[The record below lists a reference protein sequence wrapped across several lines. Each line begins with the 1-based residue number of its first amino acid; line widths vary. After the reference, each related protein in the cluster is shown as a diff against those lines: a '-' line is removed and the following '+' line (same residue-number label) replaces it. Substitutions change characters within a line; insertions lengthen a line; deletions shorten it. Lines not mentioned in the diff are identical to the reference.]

1 MSGQTAGAVT
11 AARLRALG
19 GDGLVALLRR
29 RSDALAA
36 PVPESLT
43 ELAER
48 LDTTASVTAALRR
61 VDLVTLQVAE
71 AVAALGGTV
80 RRPALEDLL
89 GIASDPSRSA
99 LGRVLSG
106 LAADMLMDPESGALT
121 PALAGAWAR
130 PLGLGTPAADL
141 YASRTA
147 EDLKAFARA
156 AGLRVGTRKSEMLAG
171 VIAAFAD
178 PDTVRAVAGGLPQ
191 PAQDLLRRIADGEE
205 VHEHGYYSPRYN
217 RPQRPID
224 HAIACGLVVS
234 VDWDGGI
241 RMCAEVALALRQGYT
256 APFDHTEPAL
266 ERTQI
271 PASTVAD
278 SSVAAAGA
286 FVRSSA
292 ALLDHC
298 SRVKVAALKS
308 GGIGTREIAKLVKA
322 LRCSEDEVRLTLALS
337 HAAGLLALG
346 GGQTAPTSGYDH
358 WLTLDPAERHAALT
372 AAWWPLPT
380 VSLAATG
387 AWNPAET
394 EPAPGSALR
403 RALMSFVAGHDDAGE
418 ASGEDDTATVTALA
432 DDTALPAAAAW
443 RFPLLAGPRH
453 QATAR
458 AAACWREAQLL
469 GVVAAGAVTELGRA
483 LLCGTD
489 PAAALAG
496 LESTRRTARLQA
508 DLTAVVAGTPS
519 SALAELLDSCADLET
534 RGTASIWRFSPSS
547 VRRALDTGDS
557 ELSLRQRLSAIADG
571 GLPQPLEYLIGDV
584 ARRHGTVRAQA
595 VACCLRSD
603 DTALL
608 AEIAA
613 ERRLRGLGLRL
624 LAPTVLASDQPLDQT
639 LAALRSAG
647 FAPLAEAADGT
658 AVIERVKTRRAPTK
672 PKAAKV
678 VSIRSAR
685 TQVAEPSRASG
696 PPSPPDPSTLA
707 KKLLT
712 APDFAL
718 TVPNPTLRTVSGHAR
733 NITAAE
739 AKILAHAIDN
749 HLSVTIEYVNRQGGA
764 SMRTIDN
771 IELAGG
777 SALLAWCGLRQAER
791 WFNLDRILT
800 VEPAATQT

>member
-19 GDGLVALLRR
+19 GDGLATLLRR
-29 RSDALAA
+29 RSDAVTD
-36 PVPESLT
+36 PVPGSLT

-48 LDTTASVTAALRR
+48 LDTAASVTAALRR
-61 VDLVTLQVAE
+61 VDLMTLQVAE

-80 RRPALEDLL
+80 RRPALENLL
-89 GIASDPSRSA
+89 GITSDPSPSA
-99 LGRVLSG
+99 LDRVLSG
-106 LAADMLMDPESGALT
+106 LAADMLMDPGSGALT
-121 PALAGAWAR
+121 PVLAGAWAR

-156 AGLRVGTRKSEMLAG
+156 AGLRVGTRKSEVLAD
-171 VIAAFAD
+171 VVATFID
-178 PDTVRAVAGGLPQ
+178 PDTVRAVASRLPQ
-191 PAQDLLRRIADGEE
+191 PTQELLRRIADGEE
-205 VHEHGYYSPRYN
+205 IHEYTYYSPRYN
-217 RPQRPID
+217 RPQRPVD
-224 HAIACGLVVS
+224 HAIACGLVVRA
-234 VDWDGGI
+234 DWDSGL
-241 RMCAEVALALRQGYT
+241 RMCAEVALALRAGYT
-256 APFDHTEPAL
+256 APFDHAEPAL
-266 ERTQI
+266 ERTLVA
-271 PASTVAD
+271 PSTVAD
-278 SSVAAAGA
+278 GALAAAGA
-286 FVRSSA
+286 FVRSVA

-298 SRVKVAALKS
+298 SRAKVAALKS
-308 GGIGTREIAKLVKA
+308 GGIGTREIAKLVKT

-337 HAAGLLALG
+337 HAAGLLALD
-346 GGQTAPTSGYDH
+346 GGQAAPTSGYDH
-358 WLTLDPAERHAALT
+358 WLTLDPAERHAALG
-372 AAWWPLPT
+372 AAWWSLPT
-380 VSLAATG
+380 VPLATTG

-403 RALMSFVAGHDDAGE
+403 RALMSLVADHNEAGE
-418 ASGEDDTATVTALA
+418 ASGDNDTATATALA

-443 RFPLLAGPRH
+443 QFPLLAGPRE

-458 AAACWREAQLL
+458 AGACWREAQLL
-469 GVVAAGAVTELGRA
+469 GAVAAGALTGLGRA
-483 LLCGTD
+483 LQSGTD
-489 PAAALAG
+489 PATALAG
-496 LESTRRTARLQA
+496 LESARGTARLQA
-508 DLTAVVAGTPS
+508 DLTAVVTGTPS
-519 SALAELLDSCADLET
+519 SALSELLDSCADLET

-571 GLPQPLEYLIGDV
+571 GLPQPLEYLIDDI

-639 LAALRSAG
+639 LAALRTAG
-647 FAPLAEAADGT
+647 FAPLSEAADGT
-658 AVIERVKTRRAPTK
+658 PIIERVQARRAPAK

-678 VSIRSAR
+678 VSLRSAR
-685 TQVAEPSRASG
+685 AQVPEPRQASR
-696 PPSPPDPSTLA
+696 PPSPTDPSVLA
-707 KKLLT
+707 KQLL
-712 APDFAL
+712 AGPDFAL
-718 TVPNPTLRTVSGHAR
+718 TAPNPILHAVSGHAR
-733 NITAAE
+733 DLTTAE

-749 HLSVTIEYVNRQGGA
+749 HLPVTIEYVNRQGGT
-764 SMRTIDN
+764 STRTIEN
-771 IELAGG
+771 IQLAGG
-777 SALLAWCGLRQAER
+777 SALLAWCRLRQDER

-800 VEPAATQT
+800 VEPTATQT

>member
-19 GDGLVALLRR
+19 RDGLAALLRR
-29 RSDALAA
+29 RSDALTA

-48 LDTTASVTAALRR
+48 LDTAASVTAALRR
-61 VDLVTLQVAE
+61 VDLMTLQVAE

-80 RRPALEDLL
+80 RRPALENLL

-99 LGRVLSG
+99 LDRVLSG
-106 LAADMLMDPESGALT
+106 LAADMLMDPESGVLT
-121 PALAGAWAR
+121 PVLAGAWDR

-147 EDLKAFARA
+147 EDLKTFARA
-156 AGLRVGTRKSEMLAG
+156 AGLKVGTRKSEVLAG
-171 VIAAFAD
+171 VVAAFTD
-178 PDTVRAVAGGLPQ
+178 PATVRAVAGGLPQ
-191 PAQDLLRRIADGEE
+191 STQDLLRRIADGEA
-205 VHEHGYYSPRYN
+205 VHEYGFYSPRHN
-217 RPQRPID
+217 RPRRPID
-224 HAIACGLVVS
+224 HAIACGLVVNIG
-234 VDWDGGI
+234 WDGGV
-241 RMCAEVALALRQGYT
+241 RMCAEVALALRAGYT
-256 APFDHTEPAL
+256 APFNHAEPAL
-266 ERTQI
+266 ERRLV

-278 SSVAAAGA
+278 GALAAAGA
-286 FVRSSA
+286 FVRSAA

-308 GGIGTREIAKLVKA
+308 GGIGTREMAKLVKT

-337 HAAGLLALG
+337 HAAGLLALD
-346 GGQTAPTSGYDH
+346 GGQATPTSGYDH
-358 WLTLDPAERHAALT
+358 WLTLDPAGRHAALA
-372 AAWWPLPT
+372 AAWWLLPT
-380 VSLAATG
+380 VPLAATG

-403 RALMSFVAGHDDAGE
+403 RALMSLVADHDEARA
-418 ASGEDDTATVTALA
+418 ASGDDDTATVTALA

-443 RFPLLAGPRH
+443 RFPLLAGPGE

-458 AAACWREAQLL
+458 ADACRREAGLL
-469 GVVAAGAVTELGRA
+469 GVVAAGALTGLGRA
-483 LLCGTD
+483 LLSGTD
-489 PAAALAG
+489 PATTLAG
-496 LESTRRTARLQA
+496 LESARGTARLQA

-519 SALAELLDSCADLET
+519 SVLSELLDSCADLET

-547 VRRALDTGDS
+547 IRRALDTGDS

-571 GLPQPLEYLIGDV
+571 GLPQPLEYLIGDI

-595 VACCLRSD
+595 VACCLHSS

-639 LAALRSAG
+639 LAALRTAG
-647 FAPLAEAADGT
+647 FAPMPEAADGT
-658 AVIERVKTRRAPTK
+658 PIIERVQTRRAPAK
-672 PKAAKV
+672 PKAAKA

-685 TQVAEPSRASG
+685 PQVPEPRRASR
-696 PPSPPDPSTLA
+696 PPSPTDPSALA
-707 KKLLT
+707 KQLLATPDSALT
-712 APDFAL
+712 A
-718 TVPNPTLRTVSGHAR
+718 PNPTLHKIRGHAR
-733 NITAAE
+733 DLTAAE

-749 HLSVTIEYVNRQGGA
+749 HLPVTIEYVNRQGSA
-764 SMRTIDN
+764 SIRTIEN

-777 SALLAWCGLRQAER
+777 SALLAWCRLRQAER

-800 VEPAATQT
+800 VEPTATRT